1 MNAFAA
7 RNPAQLYAR
16 NERASVTGRVAEG
29 RAFAKAAMQLDAVA
43 NGTADAAARSYAL
56 TYNRILWTALQ
67 ADLSQPGSKLPT
79 ALRAKLLS
87 LSLYVDR
94 ALLQL
99 RVTRKRAPLDALIDI
114 NRNIA
119 QGLLATSGEA

>member
-1 MNAFAA
+1 VDRAA
-7 RNPAQLYAR
+7 
-16 NERASVTGRVAEG
+16 GR
-29 RAFAKAAMQLDAVA
+29 
-43 NGTADAAARSYAL
+43 S
-56 TYNRILWTALQ
+56 
-67 ADLSQPGSKLPT
+67 SQPGAKLPT

-119 QGLLATSGEA
+119 QGLLAASGDA